1 MKSGPA
7 IVVRSARTSDLPAML
22 RNLKSVVDEQVY
34 TWTERVGSE
43 KKERL
48 LAGIRNPKSLS
59 VVAQLAGEKGIV
71 GQLSLSLPGDV
82 RKVSH
87 VRNLSILVV
96 KGYRDRGVGKAL
108 LQYAIDW
115 ARRKEGVEKIHLG
128 VFSTNARAIGLY
140 KAMGFEVE
148 GVLRRQYVIKAAHVD
163 EILMCLFV
171 K

>member
-1 MKSGPA
+1 VKSGPA
-7 IVVRSARTSDLPAML
+7 IVIRPARPSDLSAMV
-22 RNLKSVVDEQVY
+22 RNLRGVVNEQVY
-34 TWTERVGSE
+34 TWSERVGSE

-48 LAGIRNPKSLS
+48 LAGIRNKKSLS
-59 VVAQLAGEKGIV
+59 IVAQLAGEKRIV

-96 KGYRDRGVGKAL
+96 KGYRGRGVGGAL

-148 GVLRRQYVIKAAHVD
+148 GILRRQYVIREAHVD
-163 EILMCLFV
+163 EILMGLFV

>member
-1 MKSGPA
+1 VKSGPA
-7 IVVRSARTSDLPAML
+7 IVVRPARTSDLPAML

-34 TWTERVGSE
+34 TWTERVGRE

-48 LAGIRNPKSLS
+48 LAGIRNPQSLS
-59 VVAQLAGEKGIV
+59 IVAQLSGEKGIV
-71 GQLSLSLPGDV
+71 GQLSLRPPGDV

-128 VFSTNARAIGLY
+128 VFLTNTRAIGLY
-140 KAMGFEVE
+140 KTMGFEVE
-148 GVLRRQYVIKAAHVD
+148 GVLRRQYVIMSAHVD
-163 EILMCLFV
+163 EILMGLFV